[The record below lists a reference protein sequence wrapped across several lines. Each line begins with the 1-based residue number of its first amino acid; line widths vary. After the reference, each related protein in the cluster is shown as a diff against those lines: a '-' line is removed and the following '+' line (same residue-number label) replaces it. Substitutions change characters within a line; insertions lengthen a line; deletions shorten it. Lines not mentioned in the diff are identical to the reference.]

1 MAPFGD
7 GRMDQG
13 AAFFYGSLLLELS
26 FDKRLSAVDGP
37 LNPLHG
43 IMPSPSTLW
52 VLQQSILP
60 PDQTPALI
68 QPVFTPGA
76 GAGRTTEPVSGF
88 DFPIWN
94 DIQAL
99 TSGNE
104 HVFPNIFTGAE
115 PQPEW
120 QGMSSDWSWLFDDS
134 NPF

>member
-1 MAPFGD
+1 
-7 GRMDQG
+7 MDQG

-60 PDQTPALI
+60 PSHTPALI
-68 QPVFTPGA
+68 SPVFEIA
-76 GAGRTTEPVSGF
+76 ESDSERAAEPVFSF

-94 DIQAL
+94 DVQEVVPSDEPVL
-99 TSGNE
+99 
-104 HVFPNIFTGAE
+104 PDIFSGAE
-115 PQPEW
+115 HQTEL
-120 QGMSSDWSWLFDDS
+120 QCMSSDWSWLFDVR